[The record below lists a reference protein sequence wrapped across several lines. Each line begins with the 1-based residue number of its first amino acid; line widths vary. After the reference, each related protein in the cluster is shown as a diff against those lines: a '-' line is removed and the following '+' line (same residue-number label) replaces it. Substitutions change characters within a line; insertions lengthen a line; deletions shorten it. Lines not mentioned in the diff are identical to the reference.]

1 MARFP
6 PQREHKLLTVTMRSL
21 ILLITLVFSQLFFH
35 LAHASPHATA
45 KANQQNVDGKT
56 VRDDDRRKRRPVK
69 QITARKS
76 KAPETAPPHAKR
88 KQARPLKAVT
98 SPLKTAKT
106 GRKKALTGKH
116 IASKKAT
123 VRLHKKGSRIRP
135 AGTSDAA
142 TPLRLTKTQ
151 RARYMKARETAM
163 SKLMGQLGKPY
174 LRGGASPDSGF
185 DCSGLVWYAYKDL
198 VKFKIPRTANEM
210 YHLRD
215 AAAVKRSD
223 LEKGDLVFFRIHD
236 RGMADHVGVYLGN
249 GKFIQSPSTGKDI
262 QVSALADNYWQQH
275 YLGARRVMTPGSV
288 R

>member
-1 MARFP
+1 MASFP

-21 ILLITLVFSQLFFH
+21 ILLIMLVFSQLFFH

-45 KANQQNVDGKT
+45 KANQQNLDGKS

-76 KAPETAPPHAKR
+76 KVPDTAPLHAKR
-88 KQARPLKAVT
+88 KQARPLKAAT
-98 SPLKTAKT
+98 APLKPANT
-106 GRKKALTGKH
+106 GRNKALTGKH
-116 IASKKAT
+116 KASKKAAARPHT
-123 VRLHKKGSRIRP
+123 KGRVRH
-135 AGTSDAA
+135 AGTYDATA
-142 TPLRLTKTQ
+142 PLRLTKTQ

-174 LRGGASPDSGF
+174 IRGGASPDSGF

-210 YHLRD
+210 YQLRD
-215 AAAVKRSD
+215 AAVVKHSD

-262 QVSALADNYWQQH
+262 QVSALADNYWRQH
-275 YLGARRVMTPGSV
+275 YIGARRVMTPGSV